1 MAPPVQLLSPGG
13 TEPPAHHHL
22 FLYPFL
28 DPHQPTGPRAPS
40 VMRSVH
46 PIHSDFEDEVVKS
59 GQALIARG
67 TGPEAVSALYALHG
81 CVTGT
86 VRPGGKFLSPRK
98 VPEGGGWRPSEDRLL
113 HGTVAPHHPDTSVS
127 SPGGPGSLSLHGCHE
142 DEQSSSTP
150 FRALLLLEGTGCR
163 SAWGAMGQQPA
174 ASPPTPAPPLLPGP

>member
-1 MAPPVQLLSPGG
+1 MW
-13 TEPPAHHHL
+13 HHL
-22 FLYPFL
+22 YSSCHRVAQSLRRIIICSCIRSWIRIS
-28 DPHQPTGPRAPS
+28 QPVPGRR
-40 VMRSVH
+40 RSC
-46 PIHSDFEDEVVKS
+46 
-59 GQALIARG
+59 
-67 TGPEAVSALYALHG
+67 ALYTPSTRTLRTKSSNPVKLSLPGERDRKLCPRCMPSTAASPALFDQG
-81 CVTGT
+81 E
-86 VRPGGKFLSPRK
+86 FLSPRK